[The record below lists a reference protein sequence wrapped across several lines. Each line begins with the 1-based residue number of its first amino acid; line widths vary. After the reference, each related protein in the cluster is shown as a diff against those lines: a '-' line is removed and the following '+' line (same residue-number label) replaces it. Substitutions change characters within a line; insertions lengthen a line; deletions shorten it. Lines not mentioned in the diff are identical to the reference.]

1 MYVAVRIGEFKGANK
16 AHKAAK
22 FLKEKTQGTKRA
34 SYGCYDMD
42 EVNGYMVIEVYDR
55 DGTAKP
61 WCGPWYSSPSTF
73 ESYCRNCNVKQIYF
87 NADTIPVGEL

>member
-22 FLKEKTQGTKRA
+22 FLKEKTQGIKRA
-34 SYGCYDMD
+34 SYDYNMD
-42 EVNGYMVIEVYDR
+42 EVNGYMLIDVYDN
-55 DGTAKP
+55 DGLAKP
-61 WCGPWYSSPSTF
+61 WCGPWYVGPSRF

-87 NADTIPVGEL
+87 SADTIPVGEL

>member
-34 SYGCYDMD
+34 SYGYDMD
-42 EVNGYMVIEVYDR
+42 EVNGYMIIETSDN
-55 DGTAKP
+55 GIAKS
-61 WCGPWYSSPSTF
+61 WYGPWYISHTRFEIYCSS
-73 ESYCRNCNVKQIYF
+73 YNVKQIYF
-87 NADTIPVGEL
+87 NADAIPVGEL

>member
-16 AHKAAK
+16 AQKAAK

-34 SYGCYDMD
+34 SYNYDMD
-42 EVNGYMVIEVYDR
+42 EANGYMIIEAFDR
-55 DGTAKP
+55 DGLAKS
-61 WCGPWYSSPSTF
+61 WCGPWYVSSERF
-73 ESYCRNCNVKQIYF
+73 EGYKRHSIVKQIYF

>member
-34 SYGCYDMD
+34 SYGYVMD
-42 EVNGYMVIEVYDR
+42 EVNGYMVIDAHDN
-55 DGTAKP
+55 DGTAKL
-61 WCGPWYSSPSTF
+61 WCGPFYTSPSTF
-73 ESYCRNCNVKQIYF
+73 ESYCRNYNVKQIYF
-87 NADTIPVGEL
+87 NTDAISVGEL